1 MIPSNLKRFKN
12 SHING
17 FLVLFYLIACNLAFF
32 CLSEPALCLS
42 REKTV
47 KNLISEA
54 NREFG
59 AEEKISILMKAL
71 DESGDSNAL
80 KSKVNYELG
89 LVFQEKGDILSALKR
104 YRMALKGSEDPIP
117 IFESMAECFIELG
130 QIEQAARLL
139 EKSLQ
144 TGPERA
150 KPYALKG
157 LIYER
162 QGMNTRA
169 IDEYTRALRYDP
181 YSILALE
188 MRSKLLLKEGKPRE
202 SLEDLNSL
210 TRLKRMDPEIFMT
223 RAGINLKLNLYEKAL
238 EDYHIAENLFT
249 GADKDRAIREKA
261 RVRLKMGGPQKALEI
276 LKGHSEKTPM
286 DHEVRCLKARALAQL
301 NRTAEAKRLISYTI
315 DKNPGYA
322 NAYMIKASLLAG
334 EGALDLAL
342 ESLNRA
348 IRLERDFSQAY
359 KERAKLFMALKDNTS
374 ANVDL
379 TRAANLDPSDG
390 EVFALRA
397 STNMD
402 RLLYDSAVE
411 DLTKALDRLPND
423 PEILFDRARAYLLK
437 DTPEKA
443 LEDLEAILIIKP
455 RATRALSLMGVAKFK
470 LNRIDEAQEDLN
482 AAVSAD
488 PKDPMVWNNRGF
500 FRMKTGKLKDA
511 LKDMETAL
519 GLDPNYGAAQ
529 RNMALILQKTKTV
542 ETVQGKVI
550 PDDLSDLGARAYK
563 PSPRY
568 HQ

>member
-12 SHING
+12 SHINRV
-17 FLVLFYLIACNLAFF
+17 LVFSYLIACTLAFF
-32 CLSEPALCLS
+32 CLDGPALSLS

-47 KNLISEA
+47 KNLITQA
-54 NREFG
+54 HREFG
-59 AEEKISILMKAL
+59 AEEKISILMRAL
-71 DESGDSNAL
+71 DEAGDAHSLQSNI
-80 KSKVNYELG
+80 NHELG
-89 LVFQEKGDILSALKR
+89 MVFQEKGDILSALKR

-188 MRSKLLLKEGKPRE
+188 MRSKLLLKVGKPRE
-202 SLEDLNSL
+202 SLEDLNAL

-238 EDYHIAENLFT
+238 EDYDIAEKLFT
-249 GADKDRAIREKA
+249 GNDKDRAIREKA
-261 RVRLKMGGPQKALEI
+261 RVRLKMGRPQKALEI
-276 LKGHSEKTPM
+276 LKEHDEDTPM
-286 DHEVRCLKARALAQL
+286 DHEVCCLRARALAQL

-315 DKNPGYA
+315 DKNPGFA
-322 NAYMIKASLLAG
+322 NAYMIKASLLAK
-334 EGALDLAL
+334 EGALDQAL

-348 IRLERDFSQAY
+348 IRLERDLIQAY

-402 RLLYDSAVE
+402 RLLYNAAVE

-437 DTPEKA
+437 DAPEKA
-443 LEDLEAILIIKP
+443 LEDLEAILVIKP
-455 RATRALSLMGVAKFK
+455 RATRALSLLGVAKFK
-470 LNRIDEAQEDLN
+470 LKRVDEAEEDLN

-488 PKDPMVWNNRGF
+488 PKDPLVWNNRGF
-500 FRMKTGKLKDA
+500 FRMKTGKLQDA

-519 GLDPNYGAAQ
+519 ELDPNYGPAE

-542 ETVQGKVI
+542 ESVQGHALSG
-550 PDDLSDLGARAYK
+550 DSSDLGVRADK
-563 PSPRY
+563 QNPRY